1 MRLPIAPFRVL
12 VADDFI
18 PWRLYVCQIL
28 KSHSLQW
35 RIVGQASDGLE
46 AVKQTAELHPDIVLL
61 DVGMPRLDGI
71 EAAKQIR
78 QADRRTKILFLT
90 MNNDI
95 DVKEAAHNIGADGY
109 VLKTKAGGQLLP
121 AMERAMRSVFQ
132 DQETY
137 L

>member
-28 KSHSLQW
+28 QSHSLQW
-35 RIVGQASDGLE
+35 QIVGQASDGLE

-61 DVGMPRLDGI
+61 DVGMPSLDGI

-78 QADRRTKILFLT
+78 KADRRTKILFLT
-90 MNNDI
+90 MNNDLA
-95 DVKEAAHNIGADGY
+95 VKEAAHNIGADGY